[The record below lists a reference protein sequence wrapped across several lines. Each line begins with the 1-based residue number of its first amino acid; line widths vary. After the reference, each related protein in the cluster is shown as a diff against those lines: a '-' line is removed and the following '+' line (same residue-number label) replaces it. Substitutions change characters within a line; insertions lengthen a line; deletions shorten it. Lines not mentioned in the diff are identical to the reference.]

1 MGGKGGCSGLFLLF
15 CKATQK
21 TSKYV
26 IVRDH
31 LIEPVELVLRWN
43 CGSRVLQSPKL
54 TFWFFFPLKL
64 IQMVEVLLFPEI
76 NFITPFLKQK
86 NEVNKEAVLL
96 KKQLR
101 ASK

>member
-1 MGGKGGCSGLFLLF
+1 ML
-15 CKATQK
+15 
-21 TSKYV
+21 
-26 IVRDH
+26 D
-31 LIEPVELVLRWN
+31 
-43 CGSRVLQSPKL
+43 
-54 TFWFFFPLKL
+54 
-64 IQMVEVLLFPEI
+64 VLLFPEI